1 MLNKTTKSNLQQS
14 KSIHKT
20 KNNAETFES
29 HTLGIGLN
37 RFSSVK
43 NCFTNTMKFF
53 IKDKSEYSKYAQ
65 LAKVI
70 HTPTMILSLKNFVSK
85 LLIQI

>member
-1 MLNKTTKSNLQQS
+1 LNKTTKSNLQQS

-43 NCFTNTMKFF
+43 IVLRT
-53 IKDKSEYSKYAQ
+53 Q
-65 LAKVI
+65 
-70 HTPTMILSLKNFVSK
+70 
-85 LLIQI
+85 